1 MDLESSIA
9 QSLFIGKV
17 LEDCVIPF
25 PRVKY
30 SEAET
35 LKLVLDSIEKFMQDE
50 EVNYRRYDA
59 EGAFSPQYISTLKEL
74 GLFGLIIGE
83 EFGGIGLSNLGY
95 SRVFAQ
101 TGFHDAATS
110 VTMGAHS
117 SIGMKGLLLFGN
129 EEQKQRYLPKLATGE
144 LVAAFCLT
152 EPGAGS
158 DAASISTKAAK
169 QGDGS
174 WLLNGSKLWI
184 SNAGIAGFFT
194 VFARTDSTAGKISA
208 FLVERSYPG
217 ITIGH
222 KEDKMGIRASITNSV
237 EFNNVKIPAE
247 NLLGEEG
254 QGFKIAMAILN
265 NGRTGLGGGCVG
277 GMKRCIAMATKQAT
291 DRKQFGKSIKDFA
304 LVKSKIGQMTVDCFA
319 AESAVIMVADL
330 MDRGATDYSVEAAIT
345 KIFASEAMWNAA
357 NEALQIAGGNGFVK
371 DFSYE
376 RIVRDC
382 RINLIF
388 EGTNEILRL
397 YIGLSGM
404 KLAGA
409 HLKEISEGA
418 SKIFNDPIK
427 GFGVLSNYA
436 GKKFSN
442 ITSIGQEKLSK
453 IHRDLQVEADVLVNL
468 SGTFTES
475 VESTLKKYGKN
486 IVGSQL
492 VTKRIADSSID
503 LFVLL
508 CVLARATS
516 ILEAED
522 GVEKED
528 VKKIVKIFTQQA
540 KRRIKSNLRRLDRNE
555 DEPIL
560 ALGDSVLAKQKY
572 GWDFF

>member
-9 QSLFIGKV
+9 QSFFVGKV
-17 LEDCVIPF
+17 LEESVVPF
-25 PRVKY
+25 PKIKE
-30 SEAET
+30 SEEET
-35 LKLVLDSIEKFMQDE
+35 LRLVLDSIEKFMQDE
-50 EVNYRRYDA
+50 EGNYRRYDA
-59 EGAFSPQYISTLKEL
+59 EGSFSPQYISTLKEL

-83 EFGGIGLSNLGY
+83 EYGGIGLSNLGY

-129 EEQKQRYLPKLATGE
+129 EDQKQRYLPKLATGE

-158 DAASISTKAAK
+158 DAASISTKATK
-169 QGDGS
+169 QADGS

-194 VFARTDSTAGKISA
+194 VFAKTDSPGGKISA
-208 FLVERSYPG
+208 FLVERSFPG
-217 ITIGH
+217 ISIGH

-237 EFNNVKIPAE
+237 EFNNVTIPAA

-277 GMKRCIAMATKQAT
+277 GMKRCISMATKQAI

-304 LVKSKIGQMTVDCFA
+304 LVKSKIAQMTVDCFA

-330 MDRGATDYSVEAAIT
+330 MDRGAKDYSVEAAIT

-376 RIVRDC
+376 RLVRDC

-397 YIGLSGM
+397 YVGLSGM

-409 HLKEISEGA
+409 YLKEISDGA

-442 ITSIGQEKLSK
+442 ITSIGQDKLQK
-453 IHRDLQVEADVLVNL
+453 IHQDLQGEADILVKL
-468 SGTFTES
+468 TGDFTEN

-486 IVGSQL
+486 IVGTQL
-492 VTKRIADSSID
+492 VTRRIADSSID

-508 CVLARATS
+508 CVLARATT
-516 ILEAED
+516 ILNS
-522 GVEKED
+522 GNGIEKEE
-528 VKKIVKIFTQQA
+528 VKKIAKIFTQQA
-540 KRRIKSNLRRLDRNE
+540 KRRIKSNLRRLERNE
-555 DEPIL
+555 DDLIL
-560 ALGDSVLAKQKY
+560 SLGDSVLAKQKY
-572 GWDFF
+572 SWDFF